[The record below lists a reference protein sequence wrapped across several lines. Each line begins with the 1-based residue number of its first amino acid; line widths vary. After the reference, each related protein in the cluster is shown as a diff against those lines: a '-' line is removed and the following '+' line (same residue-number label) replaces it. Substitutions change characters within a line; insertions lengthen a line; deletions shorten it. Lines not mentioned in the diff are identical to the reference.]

1 VAVVAGVAMMVAVAA
16 AEAAVVVVIRSRRRR
31 RRSDL
36 PLSGVLAIS
45 DPLRLLVNKSI
56 CVVKSNIS

>member
-1 VAVVAGVAMMVAVAA
+1 MREEDEEVEGM
-16 AEAAVVVVIRSRRRR
+16 RG
-31 RRSDL
+31 DL